1 MRKERAGCT
10 PFTLVGVMPDTP
22 TTLSFE
28 EVLTT
33 TRAVRRR
40 LDLERPVA
48 RDVVEECLRL
58 AFQAPNG
65 ANDQSWG
72 WVLVDDTDLR
82 ATLADLYRKGMADHI
97 GRDRSGETVD
107 TTSPDQRMSTSV
119 QYLADN
125 MERVPVLVVPTV
137 ARRYGAATTFEQASR
152 WGSVLPAVWSLHL
165 ALRSRGL
172 GSAWTTLHLYRE
184 EEATLALGIPYGE
197 HTQVGLFPV
206 AYTVGTTFHPA
217 DRARSAG
224 RVGWNR
230 WPG

>member
-1 MRKERAGCT
+1 
-10 PFTLVGVMPDTP
+10 MPDPP
-22 TTLSFE
+22 TALSFD

-48 RDVVEECLRL
+48 RTVVEDCLRL

-72 WVLVDDTDLR
+72 WVLVDDAGLR

-97 GRDRSGETVD
+97 ARDRSGETVD
-107 TTSPDQRMSTSV
+107 TSSHDERMSKSV

-184 EEATLALGIPYGE
+184 EEAALALGIPYGE

-206 AYTVGTTFHPA
+206 AYTLGTTFRPA
-217 DRARSAG
+217 DRARSAA
-224 RVGWNR
+224 RVGWNH

>member
-1 MRKERAGCT
+1 
-10 PFTLVGVMPDTP
+10 MPDPP

-125 MERVPVLVVPTV
+125 MERVAVLVVPTV
-137 ARRYGAATTFEQASR
+137 
-152 WGSVLPAVWSLHL
+152 
-165 ALRSRGL
+165 
-172 GSAWTTLHLYRE
+172 
-184 EEATLALGIPYGE
+184 
-197 HTQVGLFPV
+197 
-206 AYTVGTTFHPA
+206 
-217 DRARSAG
+217 
-224 RVGWNR
+224 
-230 WPG
+230 